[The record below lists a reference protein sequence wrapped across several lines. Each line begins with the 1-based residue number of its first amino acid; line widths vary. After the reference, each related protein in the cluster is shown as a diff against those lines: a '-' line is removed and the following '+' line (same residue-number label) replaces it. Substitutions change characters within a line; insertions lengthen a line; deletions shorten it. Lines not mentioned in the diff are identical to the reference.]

1 MDKVARAI
9 DDIRRKWVP
18 DDRLGVF
25 QVCVAGDAGARAGDV
40 GARHAVPLL
49 TGVTSSRAAQ
59 EALRRFA
66 TDAGIA
72 EEVRLLPDAT
82 VGQDAAAVVTAALA
96 PLLRDPTVSAPR
108 VSEALHG
115 ECLEILERHDD
126 WLRVRAPDE
135 YVAWLHA
142 GYVATG
148 SAEWARD
155 WAERATAR
163 SLAAEIQTADGRR
176 RLPTGARLAL
186 RRVRKEGGAGAG
198 AVELANGEA
207 GAVAGGAVRLEAE
220 LRAEARHLAL
230 PELALRWYAGA
241 PYLWGGRTEWGID
254 CSGLTQAVYAARGI
268 RLLRDSDLQIGQGK
282 DVPLSGEGAKYEAGD
297 LLFFVERGRVSH
309 VALWA
314 GAGRIVHSALSRG
327 GVGSDDLF
335 GNEPR
340 MRRLAGSL
348 VGVRRL

>member
-1 MDKVARAI
+1 MDKLARAI

-18 DDRLGVF
+18 DGRLGVF
-25 QVCVAGDAGARAGDV
+25 DVTVTRDV
-40 GARHAVPLL
+40 GAQHSAPLL
-49 TGVTSSRAAQ
+49 SGVTSSRSAQ

-72 EEVRLLPDAT
+72 EEVCLLPDAT

-96 PLLRDPTVSAPR
+96 PLLGEATLSAPR

-115 ECLEILERHDD
+115 ECLDILERRDE

-135 YVAWLHA
+135 YVAWTHA

-148 SAEWARD
+148 PTEWAGD

-163 SLAAEIQTADGRR
+163 SVGAEIQTAGGRR

-186 RRVRKEGGAGAG
+186 RLGRREGGAGVT
-198 AVELANGEA
+198 VELASGEA
-207 GAVAGGAVRLEAE
+207 GTVVGGSVRPEAE
-220 LRAEARHLAL
+220 LRVEARHLAL
-230 PELALRWYAGA
+230 PEIALRRYAGA

-254 CSGLTQAVYAARGI
+254 CSGLTQAVYAARGM
-268 RLLRDSDLQIGQGK
+268 RLPRDSDLQFGEGNE
-282 DVPLSGEGAKYEAGD
+282 VPLSGHGAAYEAGD
-297 LLFFVERGRVSH
+297 LLFFVERGQVSH

-340 MRRLAGSL
+340 MVRLRANL
-348 VGVRRL
+348 VGVRRM